1 MEILFRNGQFL
12 VLLAALAGI
21 MQPAWSEALDLATQK
36 ILPIALDAD
45 SSEFDRKNGKLF
57 FQGLRINQGS
67 LHIEADDAEADQLDF
82 DDSRWT
88 FRGNVY
94 IENIGT
100 KIYADYAEIR
110 FKGHQIHKAVLRGE
124 PARFK
129 QMRAKDQQ
137 LTQGHAELMEYDL
150 RAGLIRMSQDAWL
163 SDGANEVSGNRIT
176 YDLVKEYIIADA
188 DESGHVRMKIIP
200 SDENLRDTG
209 IKRSP

>member
-1 MEILFRNGQFL
+1 MEFLFRNGQFL

-57 FQGLRINQGS
+57 FHGLRINQGS
-67 LHIEADDAEADQLDF
+67 LHIEADDAEADRLDF
-82 DDSRWT
+82 DDSRWR

-100 KIYADYAEIR
+100 KIYADYAEIH
-110 FKGHQIHKAVLRGE
+110 FKGHQIHKAVMRGE
-124 PARFK
+124 PVRFK

-150 RAGLIRMSQDAWL
+150 RAGLIRMSRNAWL
-163 SDGANEVSGNRIT
+163 SDGANEVSGNRIM

>member
-1 MEILFRNGQFL
+1 MEFLFRNGQFL

-57 FQGLRINQGS
+57 FHGLRINQGS
-67 LHIEADDAEADQLDF
+67 LHIEADDAEADRLDF
-82 DDSRWT
+82 DDSRWR

-100 KIYADYAEIR
+100 KIYADYAEIH
-110 FKGHQIHKAVLRGE
+110 FKGHQIHKAVMRGK
-124 PARFK
+124 PVRFK

-150 RAGLIRMSQDAWL
+150 RAGLIRMSRNAWL
-163 SDGANEVSGNRIT
+163 SDGANEVSGNRIM